1 MAPRA
6 SLPTG
11 LVYIIAFV
19 YLMAK
24 AVLFS
29 ENVPPG
35 VPPDEPAHVSYAAYV
50 GSAGRFVPRY
60 EEMRLLDESGRFGEL
75 SNYLAHPSPYYAVI
89 GVVGRAFGAPGTPS
103 LDDLTRRL
111 RHASAPLFVAA
122 AALLLVL
129 GWRRPWSLPGHV
141 VYAAAVATVP
151 AFAFVGAAVNNDV
164 LAFLSGGIALLGISR
179 RLEGRSDL
187 LTATLLGAGL
197 AVALLSKAT
206 AGLLV
211 SVAVFATL
219 VETWRLA
226 PRGTRGRF
234 LFAVLPWLV
243 LPVLHFV
250 PVLVRYGTPI
260 PSLDV
265 TNPEAFAR
273 SAFVVAREGARM
285 PLTAWGVGMAKA
297 LASTWL
303 SITGHVWLPVGPAW
317 TLGGP
322 ALLLVLAAVGLAA
335 SDRDPAGNDRTGRT
349 LARIGSVAFAV
360 TLAVN
365 LVYAHAGYVE
375 TGRLGGMHARYYLP
389 LLPCL
394 GVAAVAGIRRIGRAT
409 WLAFL
414 LAALLLLADALVT
427 VRYLRLF
434 PGS

>member
-11 LVYIIAFV
+11 LVYVLAFV
-19 YLMAK
+19 WLLAK

-29 ENVPPG
+29 MHVPPG
-35 VPPDEPAHVSYAAYV
+35 VPPDEPAHVSYVTYV

-60 EEMRLLDESGRFGEL
+60 EEMRLLDEGGRFGEL
-75 SNYLAHPSPYYAVI
+75 PNYLAHPSPYYAAI
-89 GVVGRAFGAPGTPS
+89 GGVDRVFGASGTPS
-103 LDDLTRRL
+103 LVDLTRRL

-122 AALLLVL
+122 AALFLVL
-129 GWRRPWSLPGHV
+129 GWRRPWTLPGHV
-141 VYAAAVATVP
+141 VYAAAVSTVP

-179 RLEGRSDL
+179 RLEGRADL

-211 SVAVFATL
+211 SVAVAATL

-226 PRGTRGRF
+226 PRRTHERF
-234 LFAVLPWLV
+234 LFAVLPWVV

-250 PVLVRYGTPI
+250 PVLIRYGTPI

-265 TNPEAFAR
+265 TNPAAFAR
-273 SAFVVAREGARM
+273 SAFVVAGDGARM
-285 PLTAWGVGMAKA
+285 PPWEWGAGIARA
-297 LASTWL
+297 FASTWL
-303 SITGHVWLPVGPAW
+303 SITGHVWLPVGPVW

-335 SDRDPAGNDRTGRT
+335 SEMDGAGDDPTGRT

-365 LVYAHAGYVE
+365 LVYAHAGYVA

-394 GVAAVAGIRRIGRAT
+394 GVAAVTGVRRIGTGA
-409 WLAFL
+409 WFALL
-414 LAALLLLADALVT
+414 LAALLLLADTLVT

>member
-1 MAPRA
+1 VTPRA
-6 SLPTG
+6 SLPAG
-11 LVYIIAFV
+11 LVYVLAFV

-29 ENVPPG
+29 VHVPPG

-50 GSAGRFVPRY
+50 GGSGRFVPRY
-60 EEMRLLDESGRFGEL
+60 EEMRLLDDGGRSGEL
-75 SNYLAHPSPYYAVI
+75 QNYLAHPSPYYFAI
-89 GVVGRAFGAPGTPS
+89 GGVDRVFGAPGTPP
-103 LDDLTRRL
+103 LGDLTRRL

-122 AALLLVL
+122 AALFLAL

-141 VYAAAVATVP
+141 VYAAAVSTVP

-164 LAFLSGGIALLGISR
+164 LAFLSGGIALLGLSR

-187 LTATLLGAGL
+187 LTATFLGGGL

-211 SVAVFATL
+211 SVAVAATL

-243 LPVLHFV
+243 LPVLHYV
-250 PVLVRYGTPI
+250 PVLIRYGTPI

-265 TNPEAFAR
+265 TNPAAFAR
-273 SAFVVAREGARM
+273 SAFVVARDGARM
-285 PLTAWGVGMAKA
+285 PLWEWGVGIAKA
-297 LASTWL
+297 FASTWL

-322 ALLLVLAAVGLAA
+322 ALLLALAAIGLAA
-335 SDRDPAGNDRTGRT
+335 SERDGAPDDRTGRT

-394 GVAAVAGIRRIGRAT
+394 GVAAVTGVRRIGAGT
-409 WLAFL
+409 WLAFV
-414 LAALLLLADALVT
+414 LAALLLLADVLVT

-434 PGS
+434 PGG